1 MSDID
6 KSESPSVSSSTGS
19 HTVATAA
26 TVAPALVLVSTPIG
40 NLKDISLRARE
51 ALEGVDAILCED
63 TRTSGVLL
71 HAYGIKTKLLA
82 LHDHNEE
89 SRAPGLVKAM
99 VEGARYALISDA
111 GTPLVSDPGYRL
123 VRAAIEAGLKVG
135 GVPGANAA
143 VLALTLSG
151 LPPHPFLFLGFLPVK
166 AGARQAA
173 LARIANAEAA
183 GLAATILVYEAP
195 HRIAETLADAAAVFG
210 DRPAAVA
217 RELTKHFEEV
227 RRGGLV
233 ELAAHYAANAA
244 RGEITLVIGPA
255 TAEPVTAA
263 ALDESLNAA
272 LSRMS
277 LKDAVDAVTAATG
290 LPRRQV
296 YARALALGPA
306 AKE

>member
-1 MSDID
+1 MSDTD
-6 KSESPSVSSSTGS
+6 LSETPNAFSSAGS
-19 HTVATAA
+19 HTVA
-26 TVAPALVLVSTPIG
+26 APALVLVSTPIG
-40 NLKDISLRARE
+40 NLKDMSVRGRE

-71 HAYGIKTKLLA
+71 HAYGIKTKLVA

-99 VEGARYALISDA
+99 QEGARYALISDA

-123 VRAAIEAGLKVG
+123 VRAAIEAGLTVG

-173 LARIANAEAA
+173 LGRIANVEAA

-195 HRIAETLADAAAVFG
+195 HRIAVTLADAAAVLG
-210 DRPAAVA
+210 DRPAAVC

-227 RRGGLV
+227 RRGGLA
-233 ELAAHYAANAA
+233 ELAAHYAAHAA

-263 ALDESLNAA
+263 ALDETLNAA